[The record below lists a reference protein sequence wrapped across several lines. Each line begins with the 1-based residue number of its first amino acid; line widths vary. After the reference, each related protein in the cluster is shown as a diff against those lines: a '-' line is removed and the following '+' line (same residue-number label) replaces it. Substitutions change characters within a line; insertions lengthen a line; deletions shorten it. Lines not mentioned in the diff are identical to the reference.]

1 MAGAGAERQ
10 ETGLVNAVNRAV
22 KSNGGKGI
30 RIQTSVTSLTN
41 IVKAEKFTGRSSAG
55 TEPYTDVILHSQGG
69 RRWNLSMKGESAPSL
84 AGGGLEG
91 LELIIPGIGGKFL
104 KAAYRAYIRE
114 GFKKGDD
121 LPDAYATVPS
131 NLTYKIVAGTSAMGG
146 PIHYMYQ
153 GPMDVTSRFDKNS
166 GTLTINRAKL
176 TSSSAFSKQYKLI
189 FRLRRRRAD
198 RKFLIETEPGGR
210 DKRGLP
216 MITQGRRIMIVDSM
230 PRDAFKVRI

>member
-10 ETGLVNAVNRAV
+10 ETGLVNAINKAV
-22 KSNGGKGI
+22 KNNGGKGI
-30 RIQTSVTSLTN
+30 KVQTVGSALTN
-41 IVKAEKFTGRSSAG
+41 IVKAEKYSGRSSAG

-91 LELIIPGIGGKFL
+91 LEMIVPGIGGRFL
-104 KAAYRAYIRE
+104 KAAYNAYIRK
-114 GFKKGDD
+114 GFKSGDD
-121 LPDAYATVPS
+121 LPDAYAAVPS
-131 NLTYKIVAGTSAMGG
+131 NLTVRIVTGTTAMGG

-153 GPMDVTSRFDKNS
+153 GPMDVISKFNKNT
-166 GTLTINRAKL
+166 GILTVNGKL
-176 TSSSAFSKQYKLI
+176 TSSSVFAKQYKLI
-189 FRLRRRRAD
+189 FRLRRRRQD
-198 RKFLIETEPGGR
+198 RKFLIENEAGGR

-216 MITQGRRIMIVDSM
+216 MITQGRRIMVVDSM

>member
-10 ETGLVNAVNRAV
+10 ETGLVNAINRAV
-22 KSNGGKGI
+22 KKNGGKGI
-30 RIQTSVTSLTN
+30 RLQTAGSSLTN
-41 IVKAEKFTGRSSAG
+41 ITKAEKYSGRSSAG

-91 LELIIPGIGGKFL
+91 LELIVPGIGGKFL

-121 LPDAYATVPS
+121 LPDAYATVPA
-131 NLTYKIVAGTSAMGG
+131 NLTSKIVTGTAAMGG

-153 GPMDVTSRFDKNS
+153 GPMDVTSKFNENA
-166 GTLTINRAKL
+166 GILTVNGKL
-176 TSSSAFSKQYKLI
+176 TASSVFAKQYKLI

-198 RKFLIETEPGGR
+198 RKFLIETDPGGR

-216 MITQGRRIMIVDSM
+216 MITQGRRIMVVDSM

>member
-1 MAGAGAERQ
+1 MAGSGAERQ
-10 ETGLVNAVNRAV
+10 ETGFVNAINKAV

-30 RIQTSVTSLTN
+30 KIQTPGASLTN
-41 IVKAEKFTGRSSAG
+41 IVKAQKYEGRSSAG

-91 LELIIPGIGGKFL
+91 LELIVPGIGGKFL
-104 KAAYRAYIRE
+104 KAAYRAYINK
-114 GFKKGDD
+114 GFKRGDD

-131 NLTYKIVAGTSAMGG
+131 NLTSKIVVGTAAMGG

-153 GPMDVTSRFDKNS
+153 GPMDVTSKFNKNT
-166 GTLTINRAKL
+166 GILTVNGKL
-176 TSSSAFSKQYKLI
+176 TSSSIFAKQYKLI
-189 FRLRRRRAD
+189 FRLRRRRQD
-198 RKFLIETEPGGR
+198 RKFLIETDTGGK

-230 PRDAFKVRI
+230 PRDAFKIRL

>member
-10 ETGLVNAVNRAV
+10 ETGLVNAINRAV
-22 KSNGGKGI
+22 KQNGGKGV
-30 RIQTSVTSLTN
+30 RIQTLGTSLTN
-41 IVKAEKFTGRSSAG
+41 IIGARKYEGRSSAG
-55 TEPYTDVILHSQGG
+55 TEPYTDVILSSQGG
-69 RRWNLSMKGESAPSL
+69 RNWNLSMKGESAPSL

-91 LELIIPGIGGKFL
+91 LELIVPGIGGKFL
-104 KAAYRAYIRE
+104 KAAYRAYVRA
-114 GFKKGDD
+114 GYKKGDD
-121 LPDAYATVPS
+121 LPDAYATVPA
-131 NLTYKIVAGTSAMGG
+131 NLTTKIVTGTSAMGG

-153 GPMDVTSRFDKNS
+153 GPMDVTSRYNKN
-166 GTLTINRAKL
+166 TQILTIDKAKL
-176 TSSSAFSKQYKLI
+176 TASSLFAKQYKLI

-198 RKFLIETEPGGR
+198 RKFLIETDPGGR

>member
-10 ETGLVNAVNRAV
+10 ETGFVNAINRAV
-22 KSNGGKGI
+22 KKNGGKGI
-30 RIQTSVTSLTN
+30 RVQTSGSALTN
-41 IVKAEKFTGRSSAG
+41 IIRAEKFSGRSSAG

-91 LELIIPGIGGKFL
+91 LELIVPGIGGRFIKS
-104 KAAYRAYIRE
+104 AYRAYIRA
-114 GFKKGDD
+114 GYKRGDD
-121 LPDAYATVPS
+121 LPDAYATVPG
-131 NLTYKIVAGTSAMGG
+131 NLKTRIVVGTKAMGG

-153 GPMDVTSRFDKNS
+153 GPMDVTSRYDARS
-166 GTLTINRAKL
+166 STLTVNGKL
-176 TSSSAFSKQYKLI
+176 TPANQFASRYKLI

-198 RKFLIETEPGGR
+198 RKFLLENDKGGK

-216 MITQGRRIMIVDSM
+216 MITQGRRIMVVDSM
-230 PRDAFKVRI
+230 PSEAFKVRI